1 MASSEGALPKVKL
14 APGRDF
20 LWKTLVLSLMTLHD
34 NMGKGLDTVSKQKL
48 YVALHD
54 RKEWVTLSHVTVK
67 NDPPPIIPALKHSG
81 TSSS

>member
-1 MASSEGALPKVKL
+1 VRGHYQRLNLLP
-14 APGRDF
+14 AEIS

-54 RKEWVTLSHVTVK
+54 RKEWVTLSHVTAK